1 MNKFLS
7 KINKFEIKKTDNKI
21 EFFNGIIE
29 NSITSKSDKLYEQAG
44 TFCGIECKKCF
55 EICDEIIKMNP
66 HYIQAY
72 LKKIRCKK
80 RTDRLV
86 QLKECEDLLIKFPK
100 YSMKIKF
107 EKLSIL
113 SKFKNR
119 KEELRILLNE
129 LSKLNDT
136 EIGNYNGELAISFGK
151 LNMHSEAII
160 FYSKHISENPNS
172 DYAYNNRGV
181 QFEEIGQYENA
192 ISDIKKSIELI
203 ESSKEIDYEESL
215 NRSKRNLL
223 RVEGKL
229 TSQNDGLPF

>member
-1 MNKFLS
+1 MNKFPI
-7 KINKFEIKKTDNKI
+7 KINKSEIQKTDSKI
-21 EFFNGIIE
+21 EFFNEIIE
-29 NSITSKSDKLYEQAG
+29 SSITSKSDILYEQAHA
-44 TFCGIECKKCF
+44 FCGKECNKCF

-86 QLKECEDLLIKFPK
+86 QLSECEDLLIKLPK

-107 EKLSIL
+107 QKLSII
-113 SKFKNR
+113 SKIENR

-129 LSKLNDT
+129 LSQLTDL
-136 EIGNYNGELAISFGK
+136 EIENNYDELALGFGE
-151 LNMHSEAII
+151 LNMHNQSIEC
-160 FYSKHISENPNS
+160 YTKYISANPKK
-172 DYAYNNRGV
+172 DFAFNNRGV
-181 QFEEIGQYENA
+181 QFEKIGQYENA
-192 ISDIKKSIELI
+192 INDFKKSIELI
-203 ESSKEIDYEESL
+203 ASSKESDYNESL

-229 TSQNDGLPF
+229 NSQNDDLPF